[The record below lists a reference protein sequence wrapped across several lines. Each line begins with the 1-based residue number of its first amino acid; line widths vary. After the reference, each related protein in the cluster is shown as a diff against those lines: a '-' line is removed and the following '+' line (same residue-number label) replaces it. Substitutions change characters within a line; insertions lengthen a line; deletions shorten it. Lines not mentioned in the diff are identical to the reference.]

1 MGARAALLTDD
12 VSERPCGLINGWGTF
27 EQVSNRI
34 PLTINEAVTGGSGD
48 AGLPRLGT
56 SGDDQILHVHRQFD
70 LGVRA
75 HKRVALGEV
84 VLGERQA
91 RDTQRGGV
99 TEEDFGEAATDE
111 GRKTKAPEGLGGMLT
126 GATTT
131 KVKADDHDALLGSG
145 NTRGLGGVHGVR
157 ALEAVRAGPL
167 IAEGV
172 FAEAIKGH
180 ATQKAGGDDAV
191 GVDVVA
197 GNGEGEAF
205 DLGDFSEGHGC
216 EIEG

>member
-1 MGARAALLTDD
+1 MGARAGLLTDD
-12 VSERPCGLINGWGTF
+12 VSERPCCLINGWGTF

-34 PLTINEAVTGGSGD
+34 PLAVNEAVTGGSGD

-56 SGDDQILHVHRQFD
+56 SSDDQILDVYRQFD

-75 HKRVALGEV
+75 YKRVALGKV
-84 VLGERQA
+84 ILGERQA
-91 RDTQRGGV
+91 RDAEGGGV
-99 TEEDFGEAATDE
+99 TEEDFGKASTDE
-111 GRKTKAPEGLGGMLT
+111 GRKTKPPKRLRGMLT
-126 GATTT
+126 GAPTP
-131 KVKADDHDALLGSG
+131 KVKTDDHNALLRSG
-145 NTRGLGGVHGVR
+145 DARGLGGVHRVR

-167 IAEGV
+167 IAKGM

-180 ATQKAGGDDAV
+180 ATQEAGGDDAV
-191 GVDVVA
+191 GVDIVA
-197 GNGEGEAF
+197 GHGEGEAF

>member
-1 MGARAALLTDD
+1 MGARADLLTDD
-12 VSERPCGLINGWGTF
+12 VRERPSGLINGWGTF
-27 EQVSNRI
+27 EQISNRI
-34 PLTINEAVTGGSGD
+34 PLAVNKAVTGGSGD
-48 AGLPRLGT
+48 AGLPRLVT

-70 LGVRA
+70 LGMGA
-75 HKRVALGEV
+75 DKRIALGEV

-111 GRKTKAPEGLGGMLT
+111 GRKTKAPKGLGGMLT

-145 NTRGLGGVHGVR
+145 NARCLGGVHGVR

-180 ATQKAGGDDAV
+180 ATQEAGGDDAV
-191 GVDVVA
+191 GVDVIA
-197 GNGEGEAF
+197 GDGEGEGF
-205 DLGDFSEGHGC
+205 DLSDFGEGHGVLK
-216 EIEG
+216 ES